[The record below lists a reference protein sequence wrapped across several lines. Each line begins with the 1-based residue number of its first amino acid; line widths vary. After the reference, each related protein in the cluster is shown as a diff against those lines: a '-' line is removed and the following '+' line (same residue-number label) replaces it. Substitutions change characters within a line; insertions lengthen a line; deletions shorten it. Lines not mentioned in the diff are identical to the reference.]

1 MTLKTALKLIPCGAV
16 WLALGCLLF
25 LPAGPATA
33 NNIRVT
39 NVGLTKQDTVTK
51 TVNVVF
57 DLSWENSWRDVENW
71 DAAWVFIKFR
81 APGSSV
87 WEHALLAT
95 NSASHKLPA
104 SATNSAVPDGMGAFI
119 YPAAN
124 HIGPVN
130 YASIKLKWN
139 YGENGQDFA
148 TGAVVEVSVHAI
160 EMVLI
165 PQGSFYLGSGGS
177 EPGHFYQYTDG
188 LQSTKPFLV
197 SSTNAIN
204 ITNSV
209 GNLYYT
215 STTYGGDQQGIL
227 SNSFPNG
234 YAAFYCM
241 KYEITQGQYADFLNK
256 LTTAQANQRFPN
268 KNGSTRHTLTRNA
281 LNYYSADAPDRACN
295 YLSWADGC
303 AYADWAALRPM
314 TELEFE
320 KACRGAAYPVAN
332 EFAWGNTI
340 AIKITGES
348 GTVGSGM
355 EIAIPANANCRDP
368 GWDQGPYRVGIFA
381 ARANTTRALSGA
393 GYYGVME
400 LSGNMVERCVIVGN
414 DTGRSFTG
422 LHGDGMLTNAAG
434 EADVID
440 WPAKNAV
447 GAGVRGNNGI
457 TGNASSEGTSTAPI
471 SDRSFSNFICLD
483 RRGTFG
489 WRGVRTAP

>member
-1 MTLKTALKLIPCGAV
+1 MRLKQEVNFLPCCAA
-16 WLALGCLLF
+16 WLALGSLLF

-57 DLSWENSWRDVENW
+57 DLAWENSWRDSENW
-71 DAAWVFIKFR
+71 DAAWVLVKFR

-104 SATNSAVPDGMGAFI
+104 SATNSAVPDGMGVFI

-130 YASIKLKWN
+130 YAGTKLKWN
-139 YGENGQDFA
+139 YGSNGYDFA
-148 TGAVVEVSVHAI
+148 TGVVVEVSVHAI

-165 PQGSFYLGSGGS
+165 PQGSFYLGSGGA
-177 EPGHFYQYTDG
+177 EAGHFYEYTDG
-188 LQSTKPFLV
+188 NQDTKPFLV

-204 ITNSV
+204 ITNSA

-215 STTYGGDQQGIL
+215 SGSGGDQTGII

-234 YAAFYCM
+234 YTAFYCM
-241 KYEITQGQYADFLNK
+241 KYEITQGQYAEFLNK
-256 LTTAQANQRFPN
+256 LTTAQASTRFPN
-268 KNGSTRHTLTRNA
+268 QYGMRRHTIASNA
-281 LNYYSADAPDRACN
+281 PNYYNATAADRACN

-355 EIAIPANANCRDP
+355 EIAIPTNANCRDP
-368 GWDQGPYRVGIFA
+368 GWESGWPYRVGIFA
-381 ARANTTRALSGA
+381 ARENATRTLSGA

-400 LSGNMVERCVIVGN
+400 LSGNVYERCVTVGN

-434 EADVID
+434 AADVID
-440 WPAKNAV
+440 WPSANDV
-447 GAGVRGNNGI
+447 GAGMRGNR
-457 TGNASSEGTSTAPI
+457 SPSTFSLAAPI
-471 SDRSFSNFICLD
+471 SDRSGANYISVPRHVNS
-483 RRGTFG
+483 G